1 MPDTLETVTAGAV
14 MIIFTMSYC

>member
-1 MPDTLETVTAGAV
+1 MPDTIETVTAGAV